1 MERSVRDQ
9 YMERSQDEH
18 ECYLTKRW
26 KSKGL
31 GQASA
36 TVFFFCFEAKCIGT
50 SPSDQIPKTFVELT
64 MGEGT
69 FCPD

>member
-36 TVFFFCFEAKCIGT
+36 TVFFFFALKQSVLGPLQAT
-50 SPSDQIPKTFVELT
+50 RSPKRL
-64 MGEGT
+64 
-69 FCPD
+69 

>member
-36 TVFFFCFEAKCIGT
+36 TVFFF
-50 SPSDQIPKTFVELT
+50 LL
-64 MGEGT
+64 
-69 FCPD
+69 